1 MDRIKEVD
9 VLIEKAILVGV
20 NLRNEEHFDYSME
33 ELRNLAEA
41 LHVEVVGIVT
51 QNLERVTPSHY
62 VGTGKIE
69 EIKNFYEEAQANLV
83 IFNDELSPSQIRN
96 LERDLATKV
105 IDRTMLILD
114 IFGRRAKTREAQMQ
128 VELAQLHICSHD

>member
-20 NLRNEEHFDYSME
+20 NLRNDEHFDYSME
-33 ELRNLAEA
+33 ELQNLAEA
-41 LHVEVVGIVT
+41 LRVEVVGTVT

-69 EIKNFYEEAQANLV
+69 EIKNFMKKHKQTLLYLTMNCLLRKSV
-83 IFNDELSPSQIRN
+83 I
-96 LERDLATKV
+96 
-105 IDRTMLILD
+105 
-114 IFGRRAKTREAQMQ
+114 
-128 VELAQLHICSHD
+128 